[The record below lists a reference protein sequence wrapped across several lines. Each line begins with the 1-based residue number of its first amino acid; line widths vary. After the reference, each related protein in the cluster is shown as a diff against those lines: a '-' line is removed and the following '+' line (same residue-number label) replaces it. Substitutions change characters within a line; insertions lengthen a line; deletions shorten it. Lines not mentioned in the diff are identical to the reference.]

1 MMTKKLA
8 CLASTALVGCLLSAT
23 GAMAQSTG
31 TEAAEQL
38 DQVVVTAS
46 ASAGIA
52 GEIVR
57 MEAPKSRVAISQEF
71 IATQVPGQTILD
83 SLNLL
88 PSVTFTNND
97 AYGSAGGDISI
108 RGFDSQRV
116 ALLLDGVPLNDS
128 GNYEIYPN
136 QQLDPELIERATVNL
151 GTTDVDSP
159 TAAAAG
165 GTINYITR
173 RPRGE
178 FGVRTVL
185 SVGEEEYRRALIL
198 VDTGPV
204 GPLGTTAMFSAARSM
219 YNHFN
224 GPGEIEKTQYNAR
237 LYQDMGDGNFASLN
251 FNYNR
256 NRNNFVGRVSLA
268 QFRLGDDGG
277 NSLTTCARTNAV
289 AGTAQTDSFGSG
301 CVFTSTNPSDNGSIR
316 GQFSYGLTDS
326 LRLTIDPSF
335 QYVLANGGSSFNFSE
350 TARQLRGNST
360 AAGVDL
366 NGDGD
371 ILDNIRMFQPNTT
384 NTRRYGVTSSLI
396 WRLTEGQ
403 SVRLAYTYD
412 RAKHRQTGDVTY
424 IGPDGS
430 PNDVF
435 GGKDGY
441 GKQVALPDG
450 TNLRRR
456 DRYSVAQLNQ
466 FAAEYRGR
474 FVEDRLL
481 LNLGVRAPYFEREL
495 NNYCYQRDTFTALC
509 TTEAPIDVAG
519 TTDGNGK
526 TLVRFASVSGATAL
540 YGRPR
545 SVTREYDKVLPNLG
559 ISYDLTDNQ
568 SVYFSYA
575 QTLSAPRT
583 DDLYDRVAVT
593 PNVES
598 ADAFDIGYR
607 YQSGSLI
614 IAGAVWYNDFK
625 NRIERTYDPATDIST
640 SSNIGDVSLKGID
653 GQIGIE
659 PMDGLTFY
667 ASASLIDSEIK
678 SSLLAYGE
686 TALGVPL
693 VFATAGKELPDVAK
707 VQFGMRVGYKTENW
721 KFGLQTKHTGQ
732 RFSNLINTEQ
742 APRYTVFDADVRYNL
757 PVLKR
762 TYVQMNIKNLF
773 DENYL
778 GTISQGT
785 PSGATFSNASY
796 QPGAPRTFI
805 VSLNVEF

>member
-23 GAMAQSTG
+23 SVMAQSTG
-31 TEAAEQL
+31 TEAAEAL
-38 DQVVVTAS
+38 EQVVVTAS
-46 ASAGIA
+46 VQSGIA
-52 GEIVR
+52 GEISKI
-57 MEAPKSRVAISQEF
+57 EAPKSRVAISQEF

-97 AYGSAGGDISI
+97 AFGSSGGDISI

-136 QQLDPELIERATVNL
+136 QQMDPELIERATVNL

-165 GTINYITR
+165 GTINYVTR
-173 RPRGE
+173 KPTTD

-185 SVGEEEYRRALIL
+185 SVGEENYRRAFLL
-198 VDTGPV
+198 LNTGAV
-204 GPLGTTAMFSAARSM
+204 GPFGTTAMFSVARAT
-219 YNHFN
+219 NDHFN
-224 GPGEIEKTQYNAR
+224 GPGEIDKTQYNAR
-237 LYQDMGDGNFASLN
+237 LYQDLGEGNFASLN

-256 NRNNFVGRVSLA
+256 NRNNFMGRVSLQ

-277 NSLTTCARTNAV
+277 NNLDQCARVTPA
-289 AGTAQTDSFGSG
+289 AGTRQADSFGSG
-301 CVFTSTNPSDNGSIR
+301 CVYTGTNPSNNGSIR
-316 GQFSYGLTDS
+316 GQLSYGLTDS
-326 LRLTIDPSF
+326 LRLTVDPSF
-335 QYVLANGGSSFNFSE
+335 QYVLANGGSAFNYNE
-350 TARQLRGNST
+350 NGQQLRGSSS

-371 ILDNIRMFQPNTT
+371 ILDSVRMFQPNTT

-396 WRLTEGQ
+396 WRLAQ
-403 SVRLAYTYD
+403 SQSIRLAYTYD

-424 IGPDGS
+424 IALDGS
-430 PNDVF
+430 PDDVF

-441 GKQVALPDG
+441 GKRVALPDG

-456 DRYSVAQLNQ
+456 DRYSVALLNQ

-481 LNLGVRAPYFEREL
+481 LNLGVRAPFFERDL

-509 TTEAPIDVAG
+509 TTEAPVTATG
-519 TTDGNGK
+519 TSDNNGQ
-526 TLVRFASVSGATAL
+526 TMVRFASTGTTL

-545 SVTREYDKVLPNLG
+545 TLERKYERMLPNVG
-559 ISYDLTDNQ
+559 VSYDLTDSQ

-583 DDLYDRVAVT
+583 DDLYDRTAVD
-593 PNVES
+593 PAIES
-598 ADAFDIGYR
+598 ANAYDVGYR
-607 YQSGSLI
+607 FQTGSVI

-625 NRIERTYDPATDIST
+625 NRIERSYDPTTDT
-640 SSNIGDVSLKGID
+640 SFSANIGDVTLKGID

-659 PMDGLTFY
+659 PMEGLTFY
-667 ASASLIDSEIK
+667 GSASFIDSEIK

-686 TALGVPL
+686 TAAGVPL
-693 VFATAGKELPDVAK
+693 YYPTAGKELPDVAK
-707 VQFGMRVGYKTENW
+707 VQFGLRVGYRTDNW
-721 KFGLQTKHTGQ
+721 KFGVQVKHTGQ
-732 RFSNLINTEQ
+732 RFSNLLNTEK
-742 APRYTVFDADVRYNL
+742 APRYSVLDADVRYNL
-757 PVLKR
+757 PVFER
-762 TYVQMNIKNLF
+762 TYLQLNVKNLF

-778 GTISQGT
+778 GSISQGN
-785 PSGATFSNASY
+785 PSGAGFSNASY

-805 VSLNVEF
+805 LSLNVEF